1 MGWRGRGPAVCARVQ
16 RRSWRCAPPAPS
28 EGPVRG
34 VRRCSPRASW
44 VGEASSL
51 ARAGSAGARMETA
64 PPPAA
69 WRCSATKRRRRP
81 RAWRRQRANSSCP
94 GARCAW
100 RPMRA
105 GGGVWCGRPR
115 VASGPLGSRGC
126 LPASTVST
134 GRASRRQSR
143 PPPRAACRARQRG
156 LRAPAA
162 RGAGGRRS
170 RPSSRIRRRRR
181 WRRRRART
189 PTAHRA
195 PHAGRPPPAPAR
207 LESPSASAAAA
218 WTRGARCAGR
228 VPPAAPA
235 AARARRERASL
246 AACAV

>member
-28 EGPVRG
+28 EACGAAHP
-34 VRRCSPRASW
+34 AQ
-44 VGEASSL
+44 
-51 ARAGSAGARMETA
+51 AGSARLQ
-64 PPPAA
+64 A
-69 WRCSATKRRRRP
+69 WRGRAVPVREWRRRRRP
-81 RAWRRQRANSSCP
+81 RLGGALRRSDAVVRGHGGGRGQTARGQGRVALGGLCARVAACGADAHVWRRALL
-94 GARCAW
+94 GA
-100 RPMRA
+100 
-105 GGGVWCGRPR
+105 
-115 VASGPLGSRGC
+115 GC
-126 LPASTVST
+126 LPASTAST

-218 WTRGARCAGR
+218 WTRGAPCAGR